1 MKYLI
6 TGGAGYLGHHLCEK
20 LSGHELVVIDKL
32 IYNVKRRW
40 EDNTVFIED
49 DINESMD
56 LITFEIIKNTLIN
69 LCIILFLLSFV
80 IIF

>member
-49 DINESMD
+49 DIKN
-56 LITFEIIKNTLIN
+56 IKEYGK
-69 LCIILFLLSFV
+69 
-80 IIF
+80 